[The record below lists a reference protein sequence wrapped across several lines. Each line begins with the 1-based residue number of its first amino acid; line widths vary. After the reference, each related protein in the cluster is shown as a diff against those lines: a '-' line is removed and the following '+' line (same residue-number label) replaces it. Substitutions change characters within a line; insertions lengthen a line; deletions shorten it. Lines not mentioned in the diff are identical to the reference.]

1 MARRGRQGGLSGI
14 CITMLGSKAPFKDQ
28 ADDRSA
34 VCGFRI
40 HTDAKILSVRT
51 KKGHKILIAF
61 IDDNSRCTFT
71 YLLRSLKEYID
82 VFKHFIEVVCKLA
95 GHIVVVVRSDNG
107 GIYIAEGTKA
117 YCASKGIR
125 LEFSPPHCQPATPPS
140 LRTQSALGPAPG
152 RPAWPGGAVAQA
164 PRSDARPPLGCR
176 R

>member
-1 MARRGRQGGLSGI
+1 
-14 CITMLGSKAPFKDQ
+14 MLGSKAPFKDQ

-125 LEFSPPHCQPATPPS
+125 LEFSPPHCQPANGMAEAFFRVCFA
-140 LRTQSALGPAPG
+140 LVRTALYDQQ
-152 RPAWPGGAVAQA
+152 RDD
-164 PRSDARPPLGCR
+164 SY
-176 R
+176 